1 METIEKIRALM
12 AKHNINSPYA
22 LSKEIGAT
30 PNVVA
35 NWFMRGSVPAEWL
48 LPIARKLG
56 TTTDF
61 LLDPSVT
68 YLNHTPPKKIME

>member
-1 METIEKIRALM
+1 M

-48 LPIARKLG
+48 LPIARKLE

-61 LLDPSVT
+61 LLDPSVA
-68 YLNHTPPKKIME
+68 YINNSTPTKRQWNYKDS